1 MTNLKPIPVD
11 GRTCRRLGGA
21 SMDEEVIEHIRSR
34 IERCRRLAALITD
47 KQAIE
52 ILLQLADEGE
62 ADLRQL
68 EAQAKNADEGP
79 AAAT

>member
-1 MTNLKPIPVD
+1 
-11 GRTCRRLGGA
+11 
-21 SMDEEVIEHIRSR
+21 MDEEVIEHIRSR

-68 EAQAKNADEGP
+68 EAQAKNPDEGP